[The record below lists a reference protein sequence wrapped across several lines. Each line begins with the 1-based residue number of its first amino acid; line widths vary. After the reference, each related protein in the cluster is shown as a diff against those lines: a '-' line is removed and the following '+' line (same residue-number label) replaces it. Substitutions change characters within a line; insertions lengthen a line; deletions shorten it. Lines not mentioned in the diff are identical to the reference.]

1 MSTKNVNYDV
11 EDSIGKYFKDV
22 RKSVILTSKEEV
34 DLAKR
39 IKKVKSC

>member
-22 RKSVILTSKEEV
+22 RKSVILTKEEV

-39 IKKVKSC
+39 IKR